1 MNSLLISALSI
12 ATVSTIATAFNAL
25 FQLKNNLSLS
35 CTIAGHQELHEY
47 MNELNLYYL
56 LNVLQ
61 KYKCNYFN
69 DTIKEINNELKEIN
83 KRIEYNKSL
92 YIRCYPF
99 IYRFHNNKKR
109 LDMLMKKLKN
119 EIEILKLEIL
129 INNK

>member
-1 MNSLLISALSI
+1 
-12 ATVSTIATAFNAL
+12 
-25 FQLKNNLSLS
+25 
-35 CTIAGHQELHEY
+35 